1 MKREP
6 SGILPPGGARVA
18 GKVPEYSVSRYRPR
32 ESALQGRLEKPLSDA
47 AAEIVVRGP
56 IRARDPFK
64 LRSEVP
70 PGRELRD
77 GAGLYPR
84 PKAVAAPPETFRPS
98 EVR

>member
-1 MKREP
+1 MSRPAFCRPE
-6 SGILPPGGARVA
+6 GARVA

-32 ESALQGRLEKPLSDA
+32 ESALQGRLEKPLPDA
-47 AAEIVVRGP
+47 AAEIAVRGP

-70 PGRELRD
+70 PGRDFGTGRVCTH
-77 GAGLYPR
+77 GRR
-84 PKAVAAPPETFRPS
+84 PWRHLPETFRPS